1 MLEEVIEALGLKLQ
15 LWDTNGDIVN
25 RNSLSRSDSR
35 GNNGGKVSWLQGHS
49 RWIFT
54 VEKLTEIFLNF
65 KAKRH

>member
-35 GNNGGKVSWLQGHS
+35 GNNVGKVTWLQDHS
-49 RWIFT
+49 RWIFK

-65 KAKRH
+65 KAERH